1 MRSNTISLMTPAEL
15 AIFNAMQEVEKAGAE
30 AQSQQITNAISYLQ
44 MAKNEVSEFV
54 DKQIKEELCK

>member
-15 AIFNAMQEVEKAGAE
+15 AIFNAMQEVEKAGAGVP
-30 AQSQQITNAISYLQ
+30 SQQITNAISYLQ

-54 DKQIKEELCK
+54 DKEIKEALCR